1 MKKEKLSIILEAV
14 ISAQNILYNDLD
26 VICDDE
32 YIEEVQIVLSKLNAS
47 YDVLLREI
55 KEST

>member
-1 MKKEKLSIILEAV
+1 MKKEKLSIILDAI

-47 YDVLLREI
+47 YDVLLKEM
-55 KEST
+55 KESS